1 MPATCWLPEEFTLG
15 RKIMS
20 TGSQTSNSLE
30 QPTKSATN
38 QSTGGAAA
46 GNTLQLL
53 LATGGF
59 AVCFAIFGSV
69 SAMMPIL
76 KKQMN
81 LTPVQV
87 SIALALPVILGSL
100 GRIPLGM
107 LTDRFGAR
115 VMFTFVVIGSILPV
129 VAMKWVNSYPQ
140 LLVAAFF
147 CGLSLASFSVG
158 TGFVSR
164 WYPPQKQGFSLGV
177 YGSGNI
183 GQSLASFGAPLI
195 VGAFGFIWGFWA
207 FGLLAG
213 LWLVLWLLLAHNP
226 PGRVPPK
233 TWADMV
239 APLRNRMSWVLSLY
253 YFLTFGGFVA
263 MAVYLPTLLT
273 DLFDLSPNDAGLR
286 TAGFVLL
293 ATLMRPLGGILAD
306 RIGGRKILL
315 GVFPW
320 VALMALFMVI
330 PGMVTFTLG
339 ALGMA
344 AAIGLGNGAV
354 FKLAPEYFPKEV
366 GVVTGLIGAA
376 GGLGGFFPPLLLGAM
391 KQNFGHYGP
400 GFVALSLFALGCWAV
415 CRAVKSPTNAV
426 MA

>member
-1 MPATCWLPEEFTLG
+1 VPLSDAPV
-15 RKIMS
+15 
-20 TGSQTSNSLE
+20 
-30 QPTKSATN
+30 
-38 QSTGGAAA
+38 

-76 KKQMN
+76 KKQMD
-81 LTPVQV
+81 LSPQQV

-115 VMFTFVVIGSILPV
+115 LMFALVTIGSIIPI
-129 VAMKWVNSYPQ
+129 VAMKQVSTYQQ
-140 LLVAAFF
+140 LLAAAFF
-147 CGLSLASFSVG
+147 CGLALASFSVG

-177 YGSGNI
+177 YGAGNI
-183 GQSLASFGAPLI
+183 GQSLASFGAPVI

-213 LWLVLWLLLAHNP
+213 IWLVLWLLLARNP

-233 TWADMV
+233 SWNDVV

-273 DLFDLSPNDAGLR
+273 DLFGLAPQDAGLR

-293 ATLMRPLGGILAD
+293 ATIMRPLGGSLAD

-315 GVFPW
+315 YVFPW
-320 VALMALFMVI
+320 VAVMALFLVV
-330 PGMVTFTLG
+330 PNMVTFTLG

-354 FKLAPEYFPKEV
+354 FKLAPEHFPKEV

-400 GFVALSLFALGCWAV
+400 GFVALSLFALGCWVV
-415 CRAVKSPTNAV
+415 CRAVKSTPDAS
-426 MA
+426 AA